1 MAALPNLPNTQFRYT
16 WFRFEMIQPNAIV
29 QFRSIC
35 VQQHF
40 PMRYDGVRLHRMKVF
55 SVKTDRNGRDLVF
68 YQKRYTYLENG
79 SMWQIAAAQIQ

>member
-1 MAALPNLPNTQFRYT
+1 
-16 WFRFEMIQPNAIV
+16 MIQPNAVV

-40 PMRYDGVRLHRMKVF
+40 PVRYDSVRLHRMNIISIKF
-55 SVKTDRNGRDLVF
+55 DRNGREKKTSVVPI
-68 YQKRYTYLENG
+68 YTHLENG